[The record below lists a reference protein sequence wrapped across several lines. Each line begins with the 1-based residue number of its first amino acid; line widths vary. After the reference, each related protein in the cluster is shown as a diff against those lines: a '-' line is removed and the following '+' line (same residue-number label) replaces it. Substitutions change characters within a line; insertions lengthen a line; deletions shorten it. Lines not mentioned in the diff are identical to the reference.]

1 MDEIRALLEARG
13 RSGVGPHR
21 CVRPGTGSPAVRTR
35 KRCRHGSTPAADPVV
50 DTVAA
55 YFLLGT
61 ELRRALRAV
70 LRLPAQRHRAGT
82 WEVELANVIW
92 LAVRSGVLKDSEGLA
107 RFRLARLLGI
117 EPVPPSDLCQGAL
130 LRSSQTGVAVYDSL
144 FVELAI
150 RTGRRLATYDRALL
164 RTFPDVAARPEALVS
179 V

>member
-1 MDEIRALLEARG
+1 MAR
-13 RSGVGPHR
+13 RQPTLS
-21 CVRPGTGSPAVRTR
+21 A
-35 KRCRHGSTPAADPVV
+35 VV
-50 DTVAA
+50 DTNVAA

-61 ELRRALRAV
+61 EPYAAPCERFFASLRNGIA
-70 LRLPAQRHRAGT
+70 PAT

-107 RFRLARLLGI
+107 RFRLARLRALSRCPQVI
-117 EPVPPSDLCQGAL
+117 CARRAL

-164 RTFPDVAARPEALVS
+164 RTFPDVAARPEALVGA
-179 V
+179 

>member
-1 MDEIRALLEARG
+1 MAR
-13 RSGVGPHR
+13 RQP
-21 CVRPGTGSPAVRTR
+21 TLTA
-35 KRCRHGSTPAADPVV
+35 VV
-50 DTVAA
+50 DTNVAA

-61 ELRRALRAV
+61 EPYAAPCERFFASLRSGIA
-70 LRLPAQRHRAGT
+70 PAT

>member
-1 MDEIRALLEARG
+1 MAR
-13 RSGVGPHR
+13 RQPTLS
-21 CVRPGTGSPAVRTR
+21 A
-35 KRCRHGSTPAADPVV
+35 VV
-50 DTVAA
+50 DTNVAA

-61 ELRRALRAV
+61 EPYAAPCERFFASLRNGIA
-70 LRLPAQRHRAGT
+70 PAT

-92 LAVRSGVLKDSEGLA
+92 LAVRSGVLKDSDALA

-117 EPVPPSDLCQGAL
+117 EPVPPGDLCQGAL

-164 RTFPDVAARPEALVS
+164 RTFPDVAARPEALFS
-179 V
+179 A